1 MGGGNILEV
10 LAERDL
16 ILKPTFKP
24 VIPNHCFR
32 DKSSLSLKWNV
43 TPFIFEGGRRYV
55 FAAFYCSLL

>member
-24 VIPNHCFR
+24 VIPNHCSR
-32 DKSSLSLKWNV
+32 DNSLTRKHQIYRKN
-43 TPFIFEGGRRYV
+43 
-55 FAAFYCSLL
+55 